1 MTASAPAA
9 HLAQLNLATLLHP
22 LDDPRMAPFVE
33 MLDPVN
39 AAADAAPGFVWRL
52 VEEGSP
58 DATGLR
64 PAGEGVI
71 VNMSVWE
78 SQEALWDFTYRSGHL
93 EVMRGRRDWF
103 ARHVEAH
110 LVLWWV
116 PAGHRPTVGEA
127 LERLAD
133 LRAHG
138 PSPRAFTFSS
148 RGPAA
153 RAATAPDAGTA
164 EPTRRRTPRRIWI
177 LAALALMLML
187 CEGVANDWSVL
198 HLRDV
203 LDAPAATAALAYGAF
218 STAMTA
224 GRLLAD
230 RLTGRFGAVAI
241 LRHGSAV
248 AALGLTAAA
257 LSPWIPLALAGWAV
271 FGAGLSGCIPQLFSA
286 AGHADSD
293 AAGVNVS
300 RVAGLGYLG
309 MLAGPAVI
317 GPLTHLVPLNLTF
330 LLPVAFCVVAAGAA
344 GILREPEPEPTRP
357 GVRPRTETV

>member
-9 HLAQLNLATLLHP
+9 HLAQLNVATLLHP

-52 VEEGSP
+52 VAEGSP

-64 PAGEGVI
+64 PAGEDVI

-133 LRAHG
+133 LRTHG
-138 PSPRAFTFSS
+138 PSPRAFTFASAHTATE
-148 RGPAA
+148 AA
-153 RAATAPDAGTA
+153 G
-164 EPTRRRTPRRIWI
+164 
-177 LAALALMLML
+177 L
-187 CEGVANDWSVL
+187 
-198 HLRDV
+198 
-203 LDAPAATAALAYGAF
+203 
-218 STAMTA
+218 A
-224 GRLLAD
+224 GR
-230 RLTGRFGAVAI
+230 
-241 LRHGSAV
+241 
-248 AALGLTAAA
+248 
-257 LSPWIPLALAGWAV
+257 
-271 FGAGLSGCIPQLFSA
+271 
-286 AGHADSD
+286 
-293 AAGVNVS
+293 
-300 RVAGLGYLG
+300 
-309 MLAGPAVI
+309 
-317 GPLTHLVPLNLTF
+317 
-330 LLPVAFCVVAAGAA
+330 
-344 GILREPEPEPTRP
+344 
-357 GVRPRTETV
+357 